1 MPSLPLYQLRKGE
14 VYAALDTSPDGLTPD
29 EAAQRL
35 ELYGPNLLAEPPP
48 APIWRKLALYLFH
61 PMALLLWL
69 AGGVALLNKRAALG
83 LVIWLVVLINASFS
97 FWREYRAG
105 KAVNSL
111 KHLLPAYA
119 RVVRAGQEVHIP
131 TSEIVPGDIL
141 VLAQGDNI
149 PADARL
155 VEEYGL
161 RTNNASLTGES
172 LPARKLADAS
182 LRDDLSE
189 LERPNLLFAGT
200 SVVSGTG
207 RAIVYAT
214 GMLTQCG
221 RIANLTLTV
230 KEAPG
235 PLQQQMARLTRLL
248 SIAALATGLI
258 VFVVA
263 LFQVSM
269 PIHDAFILA
278 IGILVATIPEGLT
291 ATVTLTLAM
300 AVQRLAQHNVLVK
313 KLSIVD
319 TLGTISLI
327 CTDKSGTLTQNQMTV
342 RKLWVA
348 NTRIDVSGVGY
359 QPKGSF
365 SPALSA
371 LNGRPDR
378 ANLADV
384 RMLFKAA
391 LLCNNA
397 RLNPPSPEHP
407 HWSALGDQTEA
418 ALRVLALKGGLDE
431 QQQAETFPRLYEL
444 PFDARRKRMSTIH
457 SSDGCETVFVK
468 GAPKEVLQLCSFIQ
482 MHGQVVPLDEATRTA
497 ILAANDG
504 YARAALRVLALAY
517 RELPARQQ
525 YSARS
530 EPYSVEKI
538 EKELVFI
545 GLAAMM
551 DPPRPEVA
559 QAVQELRA
567 AGIRIAMITGDYGL
581 TAESLARRVGM
592 LVSGTPRILTGAEL
606 ECVSDEDL
614 KALLDQEI
622 IFARMA
628 PEHKLRLVAAYQE
641 RGEVVAV
648 IGDGV
653 NDVPA
658 LRKADVG
665 ITMGLTGTDVA
676 KEAANVIL
684 TSDNFETVVRAIE
697 EGRAVYQNLR
707 KFITYIMAS
716 NVPEVLPFI
725 LTALFKLPLALTVAQ
740 ILAIDLGTDLF
751 PALALGMDTPEP
763 GIMLRP
769 PRRRDQPLVD
779 GKLILRAC
787 AWLGTLEAAMC
798 YAGFFFVY
806 YIYGYPLW
814 NGLPFASGI
823 DQPIS
828 VYVLATTT
836 FHAGVVMSQIGNAFA
851 CRSETRNV
859 RHMGWLSNRFLLI
872 GIAIEIGLILSM
884 IYIQPLAV
892 AFEHRPLPPT
902 YWLGLA
908 LFAPLL
914 YGIERVR
921 KSIFRSFSNL
931 NRVKDRSDQ
940 GVSL

>member
-1 MPSLPLYQLRKGE
+1 MPGLPLYQLRKSE
-14 VYAALDTSPDGLTPD
+14 VYTALSTSPDGLTPE

-48 APIWRKLALYLFH
+48 APFWRKLALSLFH

-69 AGGVALLNKRAALG
+69 AGAVALLNNRAALG
-83 LVIWLVVLINASFS
+83 LVIWLVVLINGSFS

-105 KAVNSL
+105 QAVNSL

-119 RVVRAGQEVHIP
+119 RLVRGGQEVHLP

-141 VLAQGDNI
+141 VLAEGDNI

-207 RAIVYAT
+207 RAVVYAT

-263 LFQVSM
+263 YSEVSM

-365 SPALSA
+365 SPALSG
-371 LNGRPDR
+371 LNGHPDR

-384 RMLFKAA
+384 QMLFKAA

-397 RLNPPSPEHP
+397 RLNPPSPEQP

-418 ALRVLALKGGLDE
+418 ALRVVALKGGLDE
-431 QQQAETFPRLYEL
+431 QEQAEAYPRLYEL

-457 SSDGCETVFVK
+457 SSDGCEIVFVK

-482 MHGQVVPLDEATRTA
+482 IHGQVLPLDNSSRAA
-497 ILAANDG
+497 ILSANDS
-504 YARAALRVLALAY
+504 YARSALRVLALAY
-517 RELPARQQ
+517 RELPARQ
-525 YSARS
+525 AFVGRS
-530 EPYSVEKI
+530 EPYTVEKI

-581 TAESLARRVGM
+581 TAESLARRIGM
-592 LVSGTPRILTGAEL
+592 LAGESPRIMTGAEL
-606 ECVSDEDL
+606 ECLGDEEL
-614 KALLDQEI
+614 NALLAQEI

-628 PEHKLRLVAAYQE
+628 PEHKLRLVGAYQK

-665 ITMGLTGTDVA
+665 IAMGLTGTDVA

-697 EGRAVYQNLR
+697 EGRTAYQNLR

-763 GIMLRP
+763 GIMLLP

-779 GKLILRAC
+779 SQLIVRAC
-787 AWLGTLEAAMC
+787 AWLGMIEAVLC
-798 YAGFFFVY
+798 YTGFFFVY
-806 YIYGYPLW
+806 YMYGYPLW
-814 NGLPFASGI
+814 VGLPSGI
-823 DQPIS
+823 GPGQPLAI
-828 VYVLATTT
+828 YTLATTT
-836 FHAGVVMSQIGNAFA
+836 FYAGVVMCQIGNAFA

-872 GIAIEIGLILSM
+872 GIAIEIGMILSM
-884 IYIQPLAV
+884 IYIHPLAV
-892 AFEHRPLPPT
+892 AFEHRPLPPN
-902 YWLGLA
+902 YWLGLV

-921 KSIFRSFSNL
+921 KSIFRLVSNL
-931 NRVKDRSDQ
+931 NQVKNRSDQ
-940 GVSL
+940 GVAV